1 MAQRDI
7 FIKTIISEL
16 KKGNDN
22 LVFLS
27 ADFGAPALDE
37 LRTDHPKNFFHCGIS
52 EQAMVDMAVG
62 LALAGKTV
70 FCYAMA
76 PFLSLRAIEQVKT
89 GPAINNLPV
98 ILISVGYGLGYADAG
113 PTHYCTEDL
122 ACLCSIPKMSV
133 YSPSDGQSTK
143 VLAYNLIKSPSPTYV
158 RLDRQKSDTEN
169 QCSVDDIKKG
179 YRVFLGIGENKK
191 AIVCC
196 GSTVG
201 LAHKFRKE
209 IDSNVAVIELLRQKP
224 FPTEII
230 DTVKLFEKIL
240 IIDEHV
246 FYGGLFSIVS
256 SHLSLVTH
264 SLGLFS
270 IHLPDQ
276 FIFENGGRNYLLE
289 KNGFNLDNIKEK
301 LK

>member
-37 LRTDHPKNFFHCGIS
+37 LRADHPKNFFHCGIS
-52 EQAMVDMAVG
+52 EQAMIDMAVG
-62 LALAGKTV
+62 LAIAGKTV

-89 GPAINNLPV
+89 GPAINDLPV

-113 PTHYCTEDL
+113 PTHYSTEDL
-122 ACLCSIPKMSV
+122 ACLCSIPEMSV
-133 YSPSDGQSTK
+133 YSPSDDQSTK
-143 VLAYNLIKSPSPTYV
+143 SLALHLIKKPSPTYV
-158 RLDRQKSDTEN
+158 RLDRQNSNTEN
-169 QCSVDDIKKG
+169 QCSEHDIKKG
-179 YRVFLGIGENKK
+179 YRFFSMFEEGKK

-201 LAHKFRKE
+201 IAQEFRK
-209 IDSNVAVIELLRQKP
+209 
-224 FPTEII
+224 
-230 DTVKLFEKIL
+230 KIK
-240 IIDEHV
+240 H
-246 FYGGLFSIVS
+246 
-256 SHLSLVTH
+256 
-264 SLGLFS
+264 
-270 IHLPDQ
+270 
-276 FIFENGGRNYLLE
+276 
-289 KNGFNLDNIKEK
+289 
-301 LK
+301 